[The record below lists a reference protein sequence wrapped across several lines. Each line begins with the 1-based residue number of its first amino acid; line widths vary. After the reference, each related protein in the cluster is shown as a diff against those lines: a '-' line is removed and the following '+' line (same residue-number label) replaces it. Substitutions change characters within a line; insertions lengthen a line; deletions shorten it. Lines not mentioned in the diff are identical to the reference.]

1 MPLSLQSTSSFSFLS
16 DTGGEAARTRT
27 FLLMHVQNVY
37 TISEF
42 ESNILRRLIMLSC
55 HYDIVI
61 SSMLKLLY
69 KNPVNKNRAVVKI
82 VTDAIRGCAKGYHVK
97 SSSSRGMLWCQIEC
111 TLAAQLR
118 GRRAEQLDRAGG
130 GGRGRRIMCSGL
142 ILFRSANFCA
152 KPGIGTRI
160 ADTVIF
166 KIEN

>member
-1 MPLSLQSTSSFSFLS
+1 MRVFSLPRLTWQMPVCE
-16 DTGGEAARTRT
+16 GCG
-27 FLLMHVQNVY
+27 
-37 TISEF
+37 
-42 ESNILRRLIMLSC
+42 ILRDLALANFTDQARENQNPIGHEMA
-55 HYDIVI
+55 
-61 SSMLKLLY
+61 
-69 KNPVNKNRAVVKI
+69 NPVNKNRAVVKI
-82 VTDAIRGCAKGYHVK
+82 VTDAIRGCAEGYHVK

-152 KPGIGTRI
+152 KPGIDTRI

>member
-1 MPLSLQSTSSFSFLS
+1 MQYSWFS
-16 DTGGEAARTRT
+16 AT
-27 FLLMHVQNVY
+27 FGIVIICNNNYLKNQEDSEEKICYH

-152 KPGIGTRI
+152 KPGIDTRI

>member
-1 MPLSLQSTSSFSFLS
+1 
-16 DTGGEAARTRT
+16 
-27 FLLMHVQNVY
+27 
-37 TISEF
+37 
-42 ESNILRRLIMLSC
+42 MLSC

-69 KNPVNKNRAVVKI
+69 KNPVNKNQAVVKI

-97 SSSSRGMLWCQIEC
+97 SSCSRGMLWCQIEC

-152 KPGIGTRI
+152 KPGIDTRI
-160 ADTVIF
+160 ADTVIV